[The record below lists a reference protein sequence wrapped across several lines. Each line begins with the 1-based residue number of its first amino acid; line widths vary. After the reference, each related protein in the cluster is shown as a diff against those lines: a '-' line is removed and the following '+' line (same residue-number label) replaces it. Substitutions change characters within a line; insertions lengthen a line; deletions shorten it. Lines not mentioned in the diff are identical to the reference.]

1 MNEGKKLLE
10 VGDRVVELSHGTPRS
25 IKTIS
30 RVTNTIAFYKIR
42 EGFEGKLKREYEVD
56 RGYIHELAKQA
67 WSFTSYF
74 VYTDELQRRFD
85 RVLKENKVSTLINK
99 FRVSQATDEQLT
111 QLIEIINNE
120 N

>member
-10 VGDRVVELSHGTPRS
+10 VGDKVVELSHGKPRS

-30 RVTNTIAFYKIR
+30 RVTNTQAFFKIR
-42 EGFEGKLKREYEVD
+42 EDFEGKLKREYESD
-56 RGYIHELAKQA
+56 RGYINEIGKAT
-67 WSFTSYF
+67 WSFTSYY

-85 RVLKENKVSTLINK
+85 RVLKENKVSTLINS
-99 FRVSQATDEQLT
+99 FRVSQATDEQLEK
-111 QLIEIINNE
+111 LIELINNE